1 MKKLIPNKFQC
12 GVYYSKRQILRFLNQ
27 EELVSNEDILSLFMG
42 LCRLIKKSSEYTIE
56 SKYLKRINYL
66 EKTLEKHNISY
77 NKYREY

>member
-12 GVYYSKRQILRFLNQ
+12 GVYYSKRQVLRFSSQ